1 MKMHFVIVGILVC
14 LLAGCNVFKP
24 RTTPRGF
31 NAPQAGMMHNM
42 ETVQNVE
49 AVQNQEMP
57 VMPQEEAVITPPVVT
72 PPVEPLATYYYD
84 FNDILIPKE
93 MILDSHKSLLFE
105 TPQIKAGLLCFS
117 GRFNAVSLFN
127 FFRSNMINDGWHE
140 RSYFKYGR
148 FIIVFEKPN
157 KDCIMSISEDGRN
170 TDLEIWITPHVNKV
184 SLPPRK

>member
-1 MKMHFVIVGILVC
+1 MKIRFILICVSVY
-14 LLAGCNVFKP
+14 LVTGCTAFKP

-31 NAPQAGMMHNM
+31 DAPQMG
-42 ETVQNVE
+42 TVQNVE
-49 AVQNQEMP
+49 TVQNQEIS
-57 VMPQEEAVITPPVVT
+57 VMPQEEAAVT
-72 PPVEPLATYYYD
+72 PSIESLATYYYD

-105 TPQIKAGLLCFS
+105 TPRIKAGLLCFS

-148 FIIVFEKPN
+148 FIIVFEKPE
-157 KDCIMSISEDGRN
+157 KDCIMSISENGRI
-170 TDLEIWITPHVNKV
+170 TDLEIWITPHVNKM
-184 SLPPRK
+184 SSSSGK